1 MPHRP
6 QGAGHFFCY
15 SCPTQPCVGPAVCE
29 LKTRTKDANIEAE
42 LTYVCENNLN
52 RFHHVTT
59 LDEFHPRVE
68 EPENRVQLMHHLG
81 ARGRRFGLHVVARPG
96 TIMRVVLLEISE
108 EQRAAYMAAITALW
122 ENYMTP
128 FEEVATIPAAFRNY
142 DLGHI
147 DTFRNLQFAVAFR
160 NGLRETIREGGPLP
174 DSLPTHTAAAC
185 EHLEQVKGWDGP
197 MQQGDGGSTR

>member
-1 MPHRP
+1 MSHRP

-96 TIMRVVLLEISE
+96 TIMRVVLLEISDD
-108 EQRAAYMAAITALW
+108 QREAGHAQSLSCKFTAKA
-122 ENYMTP
+122 P
-128 FEEVATIPAAFRNY
+128 C
-142 DLGHI
+142 
-147 DTFRNLQFAVAFR
+147 AVCACMHACMHVCAH
-160 NGLRETIREGGPLP
+160 
-174 DSLPTHTAAAC
+174 DTHTCVHARVHVHAFVHARTHAHKK
-185 EHLEQVKGWDGP
+185 ERQEGKHDRAVLTGVPPPSALFVTFLPSHGASWGL
-197 MQQGDGGSTR
+197 